1 MTSTSTARLA
11 ATAGALASVLVL
23 AACGSQVAGSGASG
37 SLPLLRIGT
46 SSYGATDAV
55 ARASGSGGA
64 GTTEDPYPLTGTL
77 PSGPSSATV
86 FRFAAGATSRDDVAA
101 LAAALGVTATPVRHQ
116 HGWAVTATTGEV
128 RVHDGGTAWSY
139 SRGQTD
145 CPTYAVDIDI
155 DNADGTISS
164 SGCATVMPPGDST
177 VGGTA
182 SSSTTT
188 TTTTRPA
195 TTAAPGDAAALAAAT
210 PVLTAAG
217 LDPAQARVLAGA
229 DGYPV
234 RTVVLDPTIDGLRT
248 SGARTTVDV
257 DRAGVL
263 GAMGVLATP
272 KAGDTYPIVSAA
284 NALDLLRAMPRPEI
298 AMACVQGKACPGVGP
313 QPVTG
318 AVLGL
323 SMAYDAGAPVLV
335 PAWLFTVTGSDEPV
349 AVVAVEQKYLA
360 DPTQGPNPVGS
371 GPDAT
376 SAPDPGTSD
385 GGGSGSSP
393 GSSGGV
399 DPATPVP
406 VTDPPVSGLSVQ
418 SVTLGKDGSTLV
430 LGSVGGVCDDYAG
443 KVEET
448 STTIAVSIVAT
459 PKTPGGVCPAMAKE
473 FTVTVALSSPWDDRT
488 IVDAAS
494 GTTLKLG

>member
-1 MTSTSTARLA
+1 MTSTSTARTA
-11 ATAGALASVLVL
+11 ATVGALASVLML

-46 SSYGATDAV
+46 SSYGAADAV
-55 ARASGSGGA
+55 ARVSGSGAA
-64 GTTEDPYPLTGTL
+64 GTSEDPYPLTGTL

-86 FRFAAGATSRDDVAA
+86 YRFAAGATSKDDVAA
-101 LAAALGVTATPVRHQ
+101 LAAALGVTGTPVRHQ

-139 SRGQTD
+139 SRGTTE
-145 CPTYAVDIDI
+145 CPSYAVDID
-155 DNADGTISS
+155 NTDGTISS
-164 SGCATVMPPGDST
+164 SGCATVMPPGDAT
-177 VGGTA
+177 VSGTA
-182 SSSTTT
+182 TSNQTS
-188 TTTTRPA
+188 TRPA
-195 TTAAPGDAAALAAAT
+195 TVAAPGDAAALAAAM

-217 LDPAQARVLAGA
+217 LEPAQARVLDGT

-234 RTVVLDPTIDGLRT
+234 RTVVLDPTVDGLPT
-248 SGARTTVDV
+248 SGVRTTVDV

-272 KAGDTYPIVSAA
+272 KAGDTYPIVTAA
-284 NALDLLRAMPRPEI
+284 AALDLLRAMPRPEI
-298 AMACVQGKACPGVGP
+298 AIACVQGKVCPGVGP

-318 AVLGL
+318 AVLGR

-335 PAWLFTVTGSDEPV
+335 PAWLFTVTGSDDTV

-376 SAPDPGTSD
+376 SAPDPGAS

-393 GSSGGV
+393 GSSGGSG
-399 DPATPVP
+399 PATPVP
-406 VTDPPVSGLSVQ
+406 VTDPPIDGLAVQ

-443 KVEET
+443 KAEET
-448 STTIAVSIVAT
+448 STTITVSIVAT

-473 FTVTVALSSPWDDRT
+473 FTVTVALSSPWDNRT

-494 GTTLKLG
+494 GATLELG